1 MFAAIPDSAK
11 TPRRKNEQC
20 ACPGRNFPQPSGA
33 GAGCA
38 TRQADGRDCNA
49 PQTHGRDAPE
59 SPPSNAKGF
68 CYRRPPPAKKSR
80 DILQCFFHSRRR
92 RTIPKLA
99 IQIQCWTCIANRS
112 WHAPAR
118 PANPRRPPD
127 DCKNRQTIAPTRK
140 TGASPKTFPVPR
152 QMQRRRSRT
161 IASWILAKG
170 AKQAAAQLRNGRGR
184 ARKVRVSRRRYSA
197 PPKKARRRIPPPRL
211 RALVFCRQGCG
222 GMNLD
227 VMFLEATPQK
237 FAGANFYPPPQAAEG
252 EIGFGCF
259 VIGKIILHWGVCFL
273 MAELQAMQRLILTG
287 AAGGA
292 ELVGIAKA
300 DEVIAGDFRQRSQ
313 HKGARQ
319 HARMRQG

>member
-1 MFAAIPDSAK
+1 MNGALARGEMFRNHQARARAAPQGGRTGA
-11 TPRRKNEQC
+11 TAMRRKHM
-20 ACPGRNFPQPSGA
+20 AAMRRNRRPAARRAFVVA
-33 GAGCA
+33 ALL
-38 TRQADGRDCNA
+38 RQKNRAIHCNA
-49 PQTHGRDAPE
+49 FFIVGGGGRFRIWQFKFNIGLALQIVVGMRQRGQRIHGD
-59 SPPSNAKGF
+59 
-68 CYRRPPPAKKSR
+68 
-80 DILQCFFHSRRR
+80 R
-92 RTIPKLA
+92 RTIA
-99 IQIQCWTCIANRS
+99 RNR
-112 WHAPAR
+112 R
-118 PANPRRPPD
+118 
-127 DCKNRQTIAPTRK
+127 TIAPPRK

-152 QMQRRRSRT
+152 QRQRRRSRT

-184 ARKVRVSRRRYSA
+184 ARKVGVSRRRYSA

-211 RALVFCRQGCG
+211 RALVFCRQCCG

-227 VMFLEATPQK
+227 AMFLEATPQK

-273 MAELQAMQRLILTG
+273 MTELQAMQRLILTG

-292 ELVGIAKA
+292 ELVGVAKA
-300 DEVIAGDFRQRSQ
+300 GEIIAGDFRQRSQ